1 MKADCHRPSSYG
13 QVYTDAE
20 ALSPDTRTIIRSINI
35 NLTEILH
42 VNCRGYF
49 AVNDQAEILD
59 LPRKYTADNAARPST
74 KHTSGLP
81 ALHYLSTYCF
91 WDLPNSTSNC
101 ILSTGQNCSL
111 LQTDYTWNLYT
122 SHQNSPVLRLWEKIR
137 GSIPSQ
143 TVSSF
148 IKDTFHKQSWY
159 FRQDMGRQSLT
170 VYNNFKLPFQ

>member
-1 MKADCHRPSSYG
+1 MASFLELQFTSKGQEFNQFTEDSKVCLKADCHRPSSHG
-13 QVYTDAE
+13 QVYTDTE
-20 ALSPDTRTIIRSINI
+20 ALSPDTRTIIRSINV
-35 NLTEILH
+35 NFTEILH

-101 ILSTGQNCSL
+101 ILSTGEL
-111 LQTDYTWNLYT
+111 FTITDGLYMEPLHFT
-122 SHQNSPVLRLWEKIR
+122 PEWSCP
-137 GSIPSQ
+137 
-143 TVSSF
+143 
-148 IKDTFHKQSWY
+148 
-159 FRQDMGRQSLT
+159 
-170 VYNNFKLPFQ
+170 